1 MDAIGL
7 FTNIKHDEGLDTLKQ
22 ELNKREKRDVPTDYL
37 VKMMEIILKKK
48 TYLSSMKAYID
59 KT

>member
-7 FTNIKHDEGLDTLKQ
+7 FTNIIHDEGLDTLKQ

-37 VKMMEIILKKK
+37 VKMMEII
-48 TYLSSMKAYID
+48 
-59 KT
+59 